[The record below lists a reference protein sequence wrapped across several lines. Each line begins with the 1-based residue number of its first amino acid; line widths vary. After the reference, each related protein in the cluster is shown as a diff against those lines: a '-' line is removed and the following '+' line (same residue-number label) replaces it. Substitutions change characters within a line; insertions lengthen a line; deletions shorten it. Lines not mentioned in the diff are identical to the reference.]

1 MFCFGDLK
9 GKVEEQPDPWDGL
22 FLEVDLPTEFSRSMD
37 SNQPRR
43 NSHAK
48 KGKGW
53 PKAEP
58 TVQEEEEASVLLL
71 DEESPTMPSEAA
83 SPSSK
88 KKLDEKTL
96 AKIFQS
102 VSKYEQQTWERLH
115 VEQEAVRKKLF
126 AQWAQKPTE
135 MTSKEYHKMLTK
147 MHKLARSSMPGDLKP
162 GDTLATMQYM
172 LEVTEGKEGE
182 SKKPQT
188 LEKRQGHSNREE
200 GFLMCD
206 RIGSD
211 WLLRMMDFISTLSW
225 GPCLDTDFRQSS
237 RMDKE
242 DNLLLP
248 FAAWHRCMSGKLRPE
263 ALAKEVNAKE
273 AKPN

>member
-1 MFCFGDLK
+1 MQHKSLKCLNVGLWDLK
-9 GKVEEQPDPWDGL
+9 GQVEEQPDPWDGL

-43 NSHAK
+43 NSLAK

-188 LEKRQGHSNREE
+188 LEKRQGHSNRDG
-200 GFLMCD
+200 GFLMCNRLLLAEND
-206 RIGSD
+206 RFHFHTIGSV
-211 WLLRMMDFISTLSW
+211 
-225 GPCLDTDFRQSS
+225 S
-237 RMDKE
+237 RHRFQAVFE
-242 DNLLLP
+242 D
-248 FAAWHRCMSGKLRPE
+248 GQGG
-263 ALAKEVNAKE
+263 
-273 AKPN
+273 